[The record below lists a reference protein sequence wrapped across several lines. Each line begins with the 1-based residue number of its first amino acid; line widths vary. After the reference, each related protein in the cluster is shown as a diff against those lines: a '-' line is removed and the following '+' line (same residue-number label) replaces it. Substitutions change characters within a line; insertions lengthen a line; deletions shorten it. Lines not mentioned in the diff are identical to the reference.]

1 MNFSSEH
8 PDKNRVSYFSKKHS
22 KILTSL
28 VVLLAVNAVSLFIL
42 FRQNQNPVHLSELQS
57 QQIQKRSPASINKVE
72 NSLIQPLNLFADEPA
87 KKIAF
92 ETTLK
97 MSCEEIFEDKFGLK
111 QLNVNSN
118 HITLQM
124 TNCFEQAHQVNN
136 LKLLNQTNGYSAQL
150 FKINKTDAK
159 TDFIQLEN
167 GDNILHFEISLND
180 GQKKTQTLRIHRLQ

>member
-1 MNFSSEH
+1 M
-8 PDKNRVSYFSKKHS
+8 
-22 KILTSL
+22 LL
-28 VVLLAVNAVSLFIL
+28 VVNAVSLLIL
-42 FRQNQNPVHLSELQS
+42 FQQNQKPVHLSELQN
-57 QQIQKRSPASINKVE
+57 QKRNPASINKAE
-72 NSLIQPLNLFADEPA
+72 NSFIQPLNLFADEPT
-87 KKIAF
+87 KKIVF

-118 HITLQM
+118 HITLKI
-124 TNCFEQAHQVNN
+124 TNCFEQAKQANH

-180 GQKKTQTLRIHRLQ
+180 GQKKTQTLKIHRLQ

>member
-1 MNFSSEH
+1 M
-8 PDKNRVSYFSKKHS
+8 
-22 KILTSL
+22 LL
-28 VVLLAVNAVSLFIL
+28 VVNAVSFSIL
-42 FRQNQNPVHLSELQS
+42 IQQNEKPVKLSELQS
-57 QQIQKRSPASINKVE
+57 SKSQKRNPASLNKVE

-92 ETTLK
+92 ETTFKL
-97 MSCEEIFEDKFGLK
+97 SCEEIFEDKFGLK
-111 QLNVNSN
+111 KLNVNSN
-118 HITLQM
+118 HITLKM
-124 TNCFEQAHQVNN
+124 TNCFDQSNQAKN
-136 LKLLNQTNGYSAQL
+136 LKLLNRTNGYSAQL

>member
-1 MNFSSEH
+1 M
-8 PDKNRVSYFSKKHS
+8 
-22 KILTSL
+22 
-28 VVLLAVNAVSLFIL
+28 LLIVNAVGLVLIIQ
-42 FRQNQNPVHLSELQS
+42 QNQKPINLSELQS
-57 QQIQKRSPASINKVE
+57 SKRSPASINKAE
-72 NSLIQPLNLFADEPA
+72 SSLIQPLNIFADEPA

-118 HITLQM
+118 HITLKM
-124 TNCFEQAHQVNN
+124 TNCFNQSNQASH
-136 LKLLNQTNGYSAQL
+136 LKLLNKTNGYSAQL
-150 FKINKTDAK
+150 FKINKTDAN

-180 GQKKTQTLRIHRLQ
+180 GQKKTQTLKIHRLQ

>member
-1 MNFSSEH
+1 M
-8 PDKNRVSYFSKKHS
+8 
-22 KILTSL
+22 
-28 VVLLAVNAVSLFIL
+28 VNAVSLFIL
-42 FRQNQNPVHLSELQS
+42 FQQNQKPISLSE
-57 QQIQKRSPASINKVE
+57 IQGPKRSPASINKE
-72 NSLIQPLNLFADEPA
+72 ANSLIQPLNLFADKPT

-118 HITLQM
+118 HITFKM
-124 TNCFEQAHQVNN
+124 TSCFDQVNQANN
-136 LKLLNQTNGYSAQL
+136 LKLHNQTNGYSAQL
-150 FKINKTDAK
+150 FKINRTDAK